1 MGMVLNKWCFLTS
14 ITLLSAQLLN
24 LPRNIAYMRQSGLK
38 NPRLFRF
45 IALLMQSGKA
55 FIKGGFVFHGCHGL
69 NCISLPTPSAYVEAL
84 ALNLTVFGDGTLR
97 R

>member
-24 LPRNIAYMRQSGLK
+24 MPRNIAYMRQSGLK

-55 FIKGGFVFHGCHGL
+55 FIKGGFIFHGCHGL
-69 NCISLPTPSAYVEAL
+69 NCVPSDASIEAL
-84 ALNLTVFGDGTLR
+84 CHPHDVFVRGPLGEN
-97 R
+97 